1 MGGLF
6 SSPPPPPPLSPPL
19 PIDDGET
26 EKRRLRIEALKR
38 RRRGRTGTIATSPKG
53 FLSPGGG
60 LPKRKSLLGE

>member
-6 SSPPPPPPLSPPL
+6 SSPPPPLPPPPLS
-19 PIDDGET
+19 IDDGEA
-26 EKRRLRIEALKR
+26 EKRRLRIKALDR

-53 FLSPGGG
+53 FLSLSGE